1 MSVKIHICV
10 YLNLCFY
17 IFFSFF
23 MIILTKYRYDRLVIP
38 AQLCFRTCIE
48 YSTWIFRRFSGIKYK
63 GIKNVYDKVMNFN
76 FNSYLT
82 LILSKL

>member
-1 MSVKIHICV
+1 MCLFKFMF
-10 YLNLCFY
+10 L
-17 IFFSFF
+17 IFFFF
-23 MIILTKYRYDRLVIP
+23 FHDYFNEVTKLVIP

-48 YSTWIFRRFSGIKYK
+48 YSTWIFKRFSGIKYK